1 MKKEQK
7 NELMGVIVILLGIY
21 LALSVFTYQ
30 SVKNPLTTS
39 HIGNV
44 SLIGQ
49 IGTVIAFFIKLGI
62 GWSAYILPF
71 LILYLGIRI
80 FMGKYRGWVEIFIFL
95 LLTISFSFLFAIIKT
110 TSTLKG
116 GDLITEP
123 YLFSAGYIG
132 YFLGH
137 YSLRLLGKAGSIIFT
152 VILFFISLFTLTDI
166 LFKSVILSIKN
177 MINNK
182 LILIK
187 KHEGEKKIEKKI
199 KEKTKRIKT
208 KEKRLKKHKKEKKN
222 KKKENIM
229 VPKQPIVNKI
239 FSEITNPPLN
249 ILETS
254 TKGNL
259 KEDNLLLEEQGKHLV
274 DKLKLLNI
282 NATLTSFVRGPTVTR
297 YEIKLDA
304 AQRISQ
310 VASMSNDIAYALAK
324 SPVRIIAPIPGKQA
338 VGIEIPNENKRVI
351 SLSEILHSRE
361 FSANKR
367 DLKIGIGCTIDG
379 TYVIANLNE
388 MPHLLI
394 AGSTGSGK
402 SVMIKA
408 IIDFLLL
415 QYSPNELKLLMVDPK
430 RVELNH
436 YKGIPHLLSD
446 IIVEPKRATKA
457 LLDLVN
463 RMTFRL
469 ELFSNY
475 GSANIQDYNDYVSK
489 NKEKDPELK
498 YMPYIVL
505 IVDELAD
512 LMMVSK
518 NEVETS
524 LARLAQLARATGIHL
539 IIATQRPSVDV
550 VTGIIKANF
559 PVRIGF
565 RVAQKVDSRTIF
577 DKNGAEALLGKGDL
591 LYLPPGKSNLV
602 RAQAPLPT
610 KKETSGIV
618 SHWKKYSSDNFPDWE
633 LNLMRAVS
641 EQPHK
646 QIGSVDDDLFV
657 EAYDYFLTVKRVSVS
672 SLQTRFSIGFNRAA
686 RLVDK
691 MEELGLV
698 SIADRSKKRELL
710 IGVDEWEELKRKF

>member
-1 MKKEQK
+1 MKKEQI
-7 NELMGVIVILLGIY
+7 NELIGVIIILLGIY
-21 LALSVFTYQ
+21 LALSIFTYQ
-30 SVKNPLTTS
+30 SLKNPLTTS
-39 HIGNV
+39 AVKNV

-49 IGTVIAFFIKLGI
+49 IGMVIAFFIKLGI
-62 GWSAYILPF
+62 GWTAYILPF
-71 LILYLGIRI
+71 LILYLGIRLFI
-80 FMGKYRGWVEIFIFL
+80 GKFKGWIEIIIFL
-95 LLTISFSFLFAIIKT
+95 LLTVTFSFLFAIIKT
-110 TSTLKG
+110 AATVKG
-116 GDLITEP
+116 GALVDQH

-137 YSLRLLGKAGSIIFT
+137 ISLKLLGKAGSIIFIA
-152 VILFFISLFTLTDI
+152 ILFLISLFTLTDI
-166 LFKSVILSIKN
+166 LFKNIILRIKN

-182 LILIK
+182 LILIS
-187 KHEGEKKIEKKI
+187 EKKKDKKKEKTITERTKRIKI
-199 KEKTKRIKT
+199 KEKK
-208 KEKRLKKHKKEKKN
+208 LKKHKKERKVKHEHSVPQHNPIGNKN
-222 KKKENIM
+222 
-229 VPKQPIVNKI
+229 
-239 FSEITNPPLN
+239 FSEITNPPLS
-249 ILETS
+249 ILEERS
-254 TKGNL
+254 KGNL
-259 KEDNLLLEEQGKHLV
+259 KSDNLLLEEQGKLLIK
-274 DKLKLLNI
+274 KLKLLNI
-282 NATLTSFVRGPTVTR
+282 DAALISFVKGPTVTR
-297 YEIKLDA
+297 YEIQLDA
-304 AQRISQ
+304 SQRISQ
-310 VASMSNDIAYALAK
+310 VASMGNDISYALAK

-338 VGIEIPNENKRVI
+338 VGIEIPNENKRII
-351 SLSEILHSRE
+351 SLKEILQSKE
-361 FSANKR
+361 FNSNKGH
-367 DLKIGIGCTIDG
+367 LKIGIGCTIDG

-415 QYSPNELKLLMVDPK
+415 QYSPKELRLLMVDPK

-446 IIVEPKRATKA
+446 IIVEPKKATKA

-489 NKEKDPELK
+489 NKGKNPELK
-498 YMPYIVL
+498 YIPYIVL
-505 IVDELAD
+505 IIDELAD

-518 NEVETS
+518 SEVETS

-591 LYLPPGKSNLV
+591 LYLPPGKSDLI
-602 RAQAPLPT
+602 RAQAPLPM
-610 KKETSGIV
+610 KKETAGIV
-618 SHWKKYSSDNFPDWE
+618 DHWKKYDPDNFPDWE
-633 LNLMRAVS
+633 ITLMRQIN

-646 QIGSVDDDLFV
+646 QISSIDDDLFV
-657 EAYDYFLTVKRVSVS
+657 EAFEYFLNVKRVSVS
-672 SLQTRFSIGFNRAA
+672 SLQTKFSIGFNRAA

-691 MEELGLV
+691 MEELNLV
-698 SIADRSKKRELL
+698 SPVDKSKKRDLL
-710 IGVDEWEELKRKF
+710 IGIVEWEELKRNL